1 MSVGFSTGQNVGV
14 WDGQSW
20 SEQPTPTVL
29 QQQQPQPARQQQKQQ
44 LQPPPKPMG
53 VEACAAA
60 CAALS
65 DSQNLLSLT
74 LHSRDLSGSSW
85 FSAMQQHQ
93 QQPCITNTAASV
105 SAATHECSAIKSNKS
120 SPDKLQRR
128 HRRNGGAAA
137 ASGSS
142 HSACTASQPAAVEQ
156 PQQQEPSVLS
166 ADLQLIERG
175 LQHRGFREHTS
186 AQALLEAHYSVHAA
200 FLQQQP
206 LLSEMDRI
214 RNIPCIAVQGQWD
227 LVCPPTTAVELGQ
240 VWPEMELRLVPR
252 AGHSMYDPA
261 ITHELV
267 TATDRMRALEPW
279 CPAARGDAAAASLAG
294 VF

>member
-1 MSVGFSTGQNVGV
+1 
-14 WDGQSW
+14 
-20 SEQPTPTVL
+20 
-29 QQQQPQPARQQQKQQ
+29 
-44 LQPPPKPMG
+44 
-53 VEACAAA
+53 
-60 CAALS
+60 
-65 DSQNLLSLT
+65 
-74 LHSRDLSGSSW
+74 
-85 FSAMQQHQ
+85 
-93 QQPCITNTAASV
+93 
-105 SAATHECSAIKSNKS
+105 
-120 SPDKLQRR
+120 
-128 HRRNGGAAA
+128 
-137 ASGSS
+137 
-142 HSACTASQPAAVEQ
+142 
-156 PQQQEPSVLS
+156 VLS